1 MKNMF
6 YLHIKYDQKL
16 SINYH
21 KFKDKIYTRKQKKN
35 LPEHCLSSVNYAFEV
50 RP

>member
-21 KFKDKIYTRKQKKN
+21 KFKDKIYTRKSKKKLTGT
-35 LPEHCLSSVNYAFEV
+35 LPLERKLRF
-50 RP
+50 